1 MKYPNADPD
10 KLFYSS
16 VFLYDMD
23 VVAILIFEYLE
34 FRFRI
39 WDSFS
44 DLKSAND
51 QLGFRCSV
59 YNPQFIMPSQT
70 SLNIQVN
77 IPPSK
82 CIFELKTIS
91 GELITD

>member
-1 MKYPNADPD
+1 
-10 KLFYSS
+10 
-16 VFLYDMD
+16 MD
-23 VVAILIFEYLE
+23 VVAIMIFEYLE

-44 DLKSAND
+44 NLKTSNN

-70 SLNIQVN
+70 SLNIEVN
-77 IPPSK
+77 IPPKK
-82 CIFELKTIS
+82 CIFELKTINGDNIDEKTPIQS
-91 GELITD
+91 LKTMIRL